1 MMSFMLFGLIMVAGQ
16 DGVRHVKATPC
27 DVVDV
32 HLSLGMSTLLQFD
45 LPPTLSFHADEER
58 FDIKTTDSA
67 KRVIAIIPKI
77 SSKELESI
85 LVTDISQSSVTP
97 KTIARKLDEYF
108 RTNLFVFFKDSTR
121 LIFRLRFETKEKA
134 DYVVHVQQIFKEGCV
149 L

>member
-1 MMSFMLFGLIMVAGQ
+1 MISVMLFGLIVAASS
-16 DGVRHVKATPC
+16 DGVRHIKATPC

-77 SSKELESI
+77 SSGELERI
-85 LVTDISQSSVTP
+85 LSTDPSQMSATP
-97 KTIARKLDEYF
+97 KVIARKLDEYF

-121 LIFRLRFETKEKA
+121 LIFRLRFTTKDEA
-134 DYVVHVQQIFKEGCV
+134 DYVVHIQQVFKEGCV